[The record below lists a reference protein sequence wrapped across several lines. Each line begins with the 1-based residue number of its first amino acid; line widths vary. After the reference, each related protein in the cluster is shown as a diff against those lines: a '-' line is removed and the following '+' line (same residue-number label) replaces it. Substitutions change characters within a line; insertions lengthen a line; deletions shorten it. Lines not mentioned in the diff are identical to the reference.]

1 MESQCYY
8 FSNRITIFLTNRGLN
23 ASCQEKIGVI
33 KFNIFRKRLNCAD
46 VMMNWEERKNLLG
59 VLMDC
64 AKYCSDGFMAGI

>member
-1 MESQCYY
+1 M
-8 FSNRITIFLTNRGLN
+8 NLVKK
-23 ASCQEKIGVI
+23 KIGVI

-46 VMMNWEERKNLLG
+46 VMMNWEERKKLFG